1 MYQLIKSVEF
11 AHKKGVIHLDIKQ
24 TNIIINKETKKL
36 NLIDFGS
43 SEFFDST
50 RIMRKKGSLVF
61 ESPEMLLAYDCYDY
75 TADSWTLGTILGGM
89 MFKTRSMF
97 EGDIEGE
104 ILADIMTL
112 YDQ

>member
-1 MYQLIKSVEF
+1 M
-11 AHKKGVIHLDIKQ
+11 
-24 TNIIINKETKKL
+24 

-43 SEFFDST
+43 SEFFDSF
-50 RIMRKKGSLVF
+50 RIMGIKRTLVY
-61 ESPEMLLAYDCYDY
+61 ESPEILLGYDCYDY
-75 TADSWTLGTILGGM
+75 TADSLTIVTILSGM

>member
-1 MYQLIKSVEF
+1 M
-11 AHKKGVIHLDIKQ
+11 
-24 TNIIINKETKKL
+24 
-36 NLIDFGS
+36 IDFGS

-89 MFKTRSMF
+89 MFKTNSMF
-97 EGDIEGE
+97 GGDIEGE